1 MPLEHWMHVC
11 WQYEPAAAVLAVVA
25 VLAGVYMLDC
35 MLFPTLY
42 TLDCM
47 LFPKFKP
54 SDQSEPPVRPAA
66 ERGIQSTIPNLSVT
80 CVHSGLM
87 PSLRQREKRER
98 NEEERRGKACRHHR
112 RKRIQMVEMVPQGIM
127 LREGTCHCSPCH
139 IWGFPVRAKVSV

>member
-1 MPLEHWMHVC
+1 MHVC

-54 SDQSEPPVRPAA
+54 SDQSEPTVRPAA

-87 PSLRQREKRER
+87 PSLRKQAEKV
-98 NEEERRGKACRHHR
+98 RRGNQINNSR
-112 RKRIQMVEMVPQGIM
+112 
-127 LREGTCHCSPCH
+127 
-139 IWGFPVRAKVSV
+139 

>member
-1 MPLEHWMHVC
+1 MHVC

-87 PSLRQREKRER
+87 PSLRQQAEKIRRGNQINNSDLTRETREKER
-98 NEEERRGKACRHHR
+98 KEGK
-112 RKRIQMVEMVPQGIM
+112 E
-127 LREGTCHCSPCH
+127 
-139 IWGFPVRAKVSV
+139 

>member
-1 MPLEHWMHVC
+1 MHVC

-25 VLAGVYMLDC
+25 VLTGVYMLDC

-87 PSLRQREKRER
+87 PSLRQQAEKIRRGSQINNSSQRRRQEKRRDKRKGEG
-98 NEEERRGKACRHHR
+98 RRA
-112 RKRIQMVEMVPQGIM
+112 GIT
-127 LREGTCHCSPCH
+127 G
-139 IWGFPVRAKVSV
+139 